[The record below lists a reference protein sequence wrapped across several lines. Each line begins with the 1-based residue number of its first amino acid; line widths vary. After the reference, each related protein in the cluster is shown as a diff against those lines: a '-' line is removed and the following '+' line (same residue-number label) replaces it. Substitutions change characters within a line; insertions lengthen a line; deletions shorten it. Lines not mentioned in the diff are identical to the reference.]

1 MYSENT
7 VTAISRLDSFL
18 RLRQKTIHEAL
29 LRLEDAEG
37 LEEVNEA
44 IHALDEERR
53 LNEKLM
59 QAISST
65 RCDYCRLDEERR
77 LCDFCPRP

>member
-7 VTAISRLDSFL
+7 VTAIGRLDSFL

-37 LEEVNEA
+37 LEGVSEA
-44 IHALDEERR
+44 INALDEERR

-65 RCDYCRLDEERR
+65 RCDYCRLDPDRR
-77 LCDFCPRP
+77 LCDFCPR